1 MDVIQGSNHLERMLM
16 NRLTERYCCAF
27 LHERIELESILIVI
41 LKHSWEGN
49 HYTFSVEEIEPN
61 YFVVGNNNKNGIID
75 LSGKALVDLKY
86 NSIFHIDG
94 TDLLQ
99 ANISDK
105 NTISLIDKKTMKILA
120 TMDNAKVEIDD
131 NYIRLYSDKES
142 KYFSDTGKELIT
154 RDAFPNNKLYAKKVD
169 GKWGEKEIPL
179 QPTLLVKATSLKKID
194 GVAKEI
200 QNLDPDKTTIKLV
213 KYGEDMVKQLI
224 SLFDI
229 VRKISVGVVVA
240 LIVVTAFLISNTI
253 KITIFSRKKE
263 IEIMRL
269 VGASNI
275 NIKIPFIF
283 EGLFLGVLGSI
294 IPIIATTYGYVAIFK
309 NFNGQLFSPFIRL
322 ITPEPFIYLVSGI
335 LLLIGM
341 LVGMFGSYLA
351 VRKHLKI

>member
-1 MDVIQGSNHLERMLM
+1 MKAI
-16 NRLTERYCCAF
+16 
-27 LHERIELESILIVI
+27 RIF
-41 LKHSWEGN
+41 GR
-49 HYTFSVEEIEPN
+49 
-61 YFVVGNNNKNGIID
+61 
-75 LSGKALVDLKY
+75 
-86 NSIFHIDG
+86 
-94 TDLLQ
+94 
-99 ANISDK
+99 NI
-105 NTISLIDKKTMKILA
+105 
-120 TMDNAKVEIDD
+120 
-131 NYIRLYSDKES
+131 
-142 KYFSDTGKELIT
+142 
-154 RDAFPNNKLYAKKVD
+154 RDAFKSVFRNFSLSFASISCITITLLVVAIAVILSYNVNNFTKLVEQDVTIVTFMDKDTTKEKAEEYVEKVKHLDGVETVEYQSKVQIAEEMMESSDVYNNIMNEWKVD
-169 GKWGEKEIPL
+169 GKWVEKEIPL

-240 LIVVTAFLISNTI
+240 LIVVTSFLISNTI

>member
-1 MDVIQGSNHLERMLM
+1 MKAI
-16 NRLTERYCCAF
+16 
-27 LHERIELESILIVI
+27 RIF
-41 LKHSWEGN
+41 GR
-49 HYTFSVEEIEPN
+49 
-61 YFVVGNNNKNGIID
+61 
-75 LSGKALVDLKY
+75 
-86 NSIFHIDG
+86 
-94 TDLLQ
+94 
-99 ANISDK
+99 NI
-105 NTISLIDKKTMKILA
+105 
-120 TMDNAKVEIDD
+120 
-131 NYIRLYSDKES
+131 
-142 KYFSDTGKELIT
+142 
-154 RDAFPNNKLYAKKVD
+154 RDAFKSVFRNFSLSFASISCITITLLVVAIAVILSYNVNNFTKLVEQDVTIVTFMDKDTTKEKAEEYVEKVKHLDGVETVEYQSKVQIAEEMMESSDVYNNIMNEWKVD
-169 GKWGEKEIPL
+169 GKWVEKEIPL

-322 ITPEPFIYLVSGI
+322 ITPEPFISLVSGI

>member
-1 MDVIQGSNHLERMLM
+1 MKVI
-16 NRLTERYCCAF
+16 
-27 LHERIELESILIVI
+27 RIF
-41 LKHSWEGN
+41 GR
-49 HYTFSVEEIEPN
+49 
-61 YFVVGNNNKNGIID
+61 
-75 LSGKALVDLKY
+75 
-86 NSIFHIDG
+86 
-94 TDLLQ
+94 
-99 ANISDK
+99 NI
-105 NTISLIDKKTMKILA
+105 
-120 TMDNAKVEIDD
+120 
-131 NYIRLYSDKES
+131 
-142 KYFSDTGKELIT
+142 
-154 RDAFPNNKLYAKKVD
+154 RDAFKSVFRNFSLSFASISCITITLLVVAIAVILSYNVNNFTKLVEQDVTIVTFMDKDTTKEKAEEYVEKVKHLDGVETVEYQSKVQIAEEMMESSDVYNNIMNEWKVD
-169 GKWGEKEIPL
+169 GKWVEKEIPL

>member
-1 MDVIQGSNHLERMLM
+1 MKAI
-16 NRLTERYCCAF
+16 
-27 LHERIELESILIVI
+27 RIF
-41 LKHSWEGN
+41 GR
-49 HYTFSVEEIEPN
+49 
-61 YFVVGNNNKNGIID
+61 
-75 LSGKALVDLKY
+75 
-86 NSIFHIDG
+86 
-94 TDLLQ
+94 
-99 ANISDK
+99 NI
-105 NTISLIDKKTMKILA
+105 
-120 TMDNAKVEIDD
+120 
-131 NYIRLYSDKES
+131 
-142 KYFSDTGKELIT
+142 
-154 RDAFPNNKLYAKKVD
+154 RDAFKSVFRNFSLSFASISCITITLLVVAIAVILSYNVNNFTKLVEQDVTIVTFMDKDTTKEKAEEYVEKVKHLDGVETVEYQSKVQIAEEMMESSDVYNNIMNEWKVD
-169 GKWGEKEIPL
+169 GKWVEKEIPL

-200 QNLDPDKTTIKLV
+200 QNLDPDKTIIKLV

>member
-1 MDVIQGSNHLERMLM
+1 MKAI
-16 NRLTERYCCAF
+16 
-27 LHERIELESILIVI
+27 RIF
-41 LKHSWEGN
+41 GR
-49 HYTFSVEEIEPN
+49 
-61 YFVVGNNNKNGIID
+61 
-75 LSGKALVDLKY
+75 
-86 NSIFHIDG
+86 
-94 TDLLQ
+94 
-99 ANISDK
+99 NI
-105 NTISLIDKKTMKILA
+105 
-120 TMDNAKVEIDD
+120 
-131 NYIRLYSDKES
+131 
-142 KYFSDTGKELIT
+142 
-154 RDAFPNNKLYAKKVD
+154 RDAFKSVFRNFSLSFASISCITITLLVVAIAVILSYNVNNFTKLVEQDVTIVTFMDKDTTKEKAEEYVEKVKHLDGVETVEYQSKVQITEEMMESSDVYNNIMNEWKVD
-169 GKWGEKEIPL
+169 GKWVEKEIPL

>member
-1 MDVIQGSNHLERMLM
+1 MKAI
-16 NRLTERYCCAF
+16 
-27 LHERIELESILIVI
+27 RIF
-41 LKHSWEGN
+41 GR
-49 HYTFSVEEIEPN
+49 
-61 YFVVGNNNKNGIID
+61 
-75 LSGKALVDLKY
+75 
-86 NSIFHIDG
+86 
-94 TDLLQ
+94 
-99 ANISDK
+99 NI
-105 NTISLIDKKTMKILA
+105 
-120 TMDNAKVEIDD
+120 
-131 NYIRLYSDKES
+131 
-142 KYFSDTGKELIT
+142 
-154 RDAFPNNKLYAKKVD
+154 RDAFKSVFRNFSLSFASISCITITLLVVAIAVILSYNVNNFTKLVEQDVTIVTFMDKDTTKEKAEEYVEKVKHLDGVETVEYQSKVQIAEEMMESSDVYNNIMNEWKVD
-169 GKWGEKEIPL
+169 GKWVEKEIPL

-200 QNLDPDKTTIKLV
+200 QNLDPYKTTIKLV

>member
-1 MDVIQGSNHLERMLM
+1 MKAI
-16 NRLTERYCCAF
+16 
-27 LHERIELESILIVI
+27 RIF
-41 LKHSWEGN
+41 GR
-49 HYTFSVEEIEPN
+49 
-61 YFVVGNNNKNGIID
+61 
-75 LSGKALVDLKY
+75 
-86 NSIFHIDG
+86 
-94 TDLLQ
+94 
-99 ANISDK
+99 NI
-105 NTISLIDKKTMKILA
+105 
-120 TMDNAKVEIDD
+120 
-131 NYIRLYSDKES
+131 
-142 KYFSDTGKELIT
+142 
-154 RDAFPNNKLYAKKVD
+154 RDAFKSVFRNFSLSFASISCITITLLVVAIAVILSYNVNNFTKLVEQDVTIVTFMDKDTTKEKAEEYVEKVKHLDGVETVEYQSKVQIAEEMMESSDVYNNIMNEWKVD
-169 GKWGEKEIPL
+169 GKWVEKEIPF

>member
-1 MDVIQGSNHLERMLM
+1 MKAI
-16 NRLTERYCCAF
+16 
-27 LHERIELESILIVI
+27 RIF
-41 LKHSWEGN
+41 GR
-49 HYTFSVEEIEPN
+49 
-61 YFVVGNNNKNGIID
+61 
-75 LSGKALVDLKY
+75 
-86 NSIFHIDG
+86 
-94 TDLLQ
+94 
-99 ANISDK
+99 NI
-105 NTISLIDKKTMKILA
+105 
-120 TMDNAKVEIDD
+120 
-131 NYIRLYSDKES
+131 
-142 KYFSDTGKELIT
+142 
-154 RDAFPNNKLYAKKVD
+154 RDAFKSVFRNFSLSFASISCITITLLVVAIAVILSCNVNNFTKLVEQDVTIVTFMDKDTTKEKAEEYVEKVKHLDGVETVEYQSKVQIAEEMMESSDVYNNIMNEWKVD
-169 GKWGEKEIPL
+169 GKWVEKEIPL

>member
-1 MDVIQGSNHLERMLM
+1 MKAI
-16 NRLTERYCCAF
+16 
-27 LHERIELESILIVI
+27 RIF
-41 LKHSWEGN
+41 GR
-49 HYTFSVEEIEPN
+49 
-61 YFVVGNNNKNGIID
+61 
-75 LSGKALVDLKY
+75 
-86 NSIFHIDG
+86 
-94 TDLLQ
+94 
-99 ANISDK
+99 NI
-105 NTISLIDKKTMKILA
+105 
-120 TMDNAKVEIDD
+120 
-131 NYIRLYSDKES
+131 
-142 KYFSDTGKELIT
+142 
-154 RDAFPNNKLYAKKVD
+154 RDAFKSVFRNFSLSFASISCITITLLVVSIAVILSYNVNNFTKLVEQDVTIVTFMDKETTKEKAEEYVEKVKHLDGVETVEYQSKVQIAEEMMESSDVYNNIMNEWKVD
-169 GKWGEKEIPL
+169 GKWVEKEIPL

-283 EGLFLGVLGSI
+283 EGLFLGILGSI

>member
-1 MDVIQGSNHLERMLM
+1 MDKDTTKEKAEEYVEKVKHLDGVETVEYQSKVQIAEEMMESSDVYNNIM
-16 NRLTERYCCAF
+16 NE
-27 LHERIELESILIVI
+27 
-41 LKHSWEGN
+41 W
-49 HYTFSVEEIEPN
+49 
-61 YFVVGNNNKNGIID
+61 
-75 LSGKALVDLKY
+75 
-86 NSIFHIDG
+86 
-94 TDLLQ
+94 
-99 ANISDK
+99 
-105 NTISLIDKKTMKILA
+105 
-120 TMDNAKVEIDD
+120 
-131 NYIRLYSDKES
+131 
-142 KYFSDTGKELIT
+142 
-154 RDAFPNNKLYAKKVD
+154 KVD
-169 GKWGEKEIPL
+169 GKWVEKEIPL

>member
-1 MDVIQGSNHLERMLM
+1 MKAI
-16 NRLTERYCCAF
+16 
-27 LHERIELESILIVI
+27 RIF
-41 LKHSWEGN
+41 GR
-49 HYTFSVEEIEPN
+49 
-61 YFVVGNNNKNGIID
+61 
-75 LSGKALVDLKY
+75 
-86 NSIFHIDG
+86 
-94 TDLLQ
+94 
-99 ANISDK
+99 NI
-105 NTISLIDKKTMKILA
+105 
-120 TMDNAKVEIDD
+120 
-131 NYIRLYSDKES
+131 
-142 KYFSDTGKELIT
+142 
-154 RDAFPNNKLYAKKVD
+154 RDAFKSVFRNFSLSFASISCITITLLVVAIAVILSYNVNNFTKLVEQDVTIVTFMDKDTTKEKAEEYVEKVKHLDGVETVEYQSKVQIAEEMMESSDVYNNIMNEWKVD
-169 GKWGEKEIPL
+169 GKWVEKEIPL

-200 QNLDPDKTTIKLV
+200 QNLDPDKTTINLV

>member
-1 MDVIQGSNHLERMLM
+1 MKAI
-16 NRLTERYCCAF
+16 
-27 LHERIELESILIVI
+27 RIF
-41 LKHSWEGN
+41 GR
-49 HYTFSVEEIEPN
+49 
-61 YFVVGNNNKNGIID
+61 
-75 LSGKALVDLKY
+75 
-86 NSIFHIDG
+86 
-94 TDLLQ
+94 
-99 ANISDK
+99 NI
-105 NTISLIDKKTMKILA
+105 
-120 TMDNAKVEIDD
+120 
-131 NYIRLYSDKES
+131 
-142 KYFSDTGKELIT
+142 
-154 RDAFPNNKLYAKKVD
+154 RDAFKSVFRNFSLSFASISCITITLLVVAIAVILSYNVNNFTKLVEQDVTIVTFMDKDTTKEKAEEYVEKVKHLDGVETVEYQSKVQIAEEMMESSDVYNNIMNEWKVD
-169 GKWGEKEIPL
+169 GKWVEKEIPL

-335 LLLIGM
+335 LLLIGK

>member
-1 MDVIQGSNHLERMLM
+1 MKAI
-16 NRLTERYCCAF
+16 
-27 LHERIELESILIVI
+27 RIF
-41 LKHSWEGN
+41 GR
-49 HYTFSVEEIEPN
+49 
-61 YFVVGNNNKNGIID
+61 
-75 LSGKALVDLKY
+75 
-86 NSIFHIDG
+86 
-94 TDLLQ
+94 
-99 ANISDK
+99 NI
-105 NTISLIDKKTMKILA
+105 
-120 TMDNAKVEIDD
+120 
-131 NYIRLYSDKES
+131 
-142 KYFSDTGKELIT
+142 
-154 RDAFPNNKLYAKKVD
+154 RDAFKSVFRNFSLSFASISCITITLLVVAIAVILSYNVNNFTKLVEQDVTIVTFMDKETTKEKAEEYVEKVKHLDGVETVEYQSKVQIAEEMMESSDVYNNIMNEWKVD
-169 GKWGEKEIPL
+169 GKWVEKEIPL

-283 EGLFLGVLGSI
+283 EGLFLGILGSI

>member
-1 MDVIQGSNHLERMLM
+1 MKAI
-16 NRLTERYCCAF
+16 
-27 LHERIELESILIVI
+27 RIF
-41 LKHSWEGN
+41 GR
-49 HYTFSVEEIEPN
+49 
-61 YFVVGNNNKNGIID
+61 
-75 LSGKALVDLKY
+75 
-86 NSIFHIDG
+86 
-94 TDLLQ
+94 
-99 ANISDK
+99 NI
-105 NTISLIDKKTMKILA
+105 
-120 TMDNAKVEIDD
+120 
-131 NYIRLYSDKES
+131 
-142 KYFSDTGKELIT
+142 
-154 RDAFPNNKLYAKKVD
+154 RDAFKSVFRNFSLSFASISCITITLLVVAIAVILSYNVNNFTKLVEQDVTIVTFMDKDTTKEKAEEYVEKVKHLDGVETVEYQSKVQIAEEMMESSDVYNNIMNEWKVD
-169 GKWGEKEIPL
+169 GKWVEKEIPL